1 MDHRIDKAR
10 IGARAI
16 GLRQRALTLV
26 SALTAV
32 LAWFLPGAAWS
43 DDLLS
48 TQARMPFGLYAK
60 VDIEDV
66 LPGLVAKLVAEFPN
80 IKIGQSTTQPCAVV
94 MASSSGQTA
103 LHLALQDFYM
113 TLLSDEAI
121 SGITAGV
128 YWCRVQIEEP
138 NTANTVCQGGPSNL
152 PCAPE
157 GNDWSYMDDVFTAVH
172 NYNMMNK
179 ANKTIQ
185 LTVVP
190 GVYSPS
196 WLTDG
201 GILTSCDPLFD
212 GTKSSLPDC
221 GMVTFSSYPEQR
233 NALSPPNDPL
243 IVPMPLPWSTQYL
256 YYWDRFLVGL
266 AARYGK
272 DQALVSVAMAG
283 PTCATTEMI
292 LPTTNN
298 NSHQSPGD
306 DVDQVWQILIANSFK
321 DNKTYAMYPAQVF
334 VDYWKQAIDTYERV
348 FLDSKLALILTPDA
362 DINMP
367 EFASIKLP
375 LAPPRLNKEL
385 EQDFVNFNNYDCNK
399 STLPISC
406 QTKATVAFYFAI
418 HQIPMGINGYITKG
432 TIVGGMRAGSPLYTG
447 LIDVPGVKLLTAVP
461 SPFTTT
467 HAPLSAGPFLGGAEF
482 DHDLTMFDLTDNSYE
497 PANNAFEPVSSNFQD
512 QACLP
517 KQLCICPA
525 TTAPNCAEYVSV
537 EQGAFQVFANFFN
550 GTKAAYLF
558 NGDATTL
565 PLLFQA
571 PVQFVAVTWRDVMY
585 AVYTA
590 GKCALASTTTST
602 QFPGR
607 TLMQDVLNQANYG
620 LNIIAGR
627 PNVYPPALKCG

>member
-1 MDHRIDKAR
+1 
-10 IGARAI
+10 
-16 GLRQRALTLV
+16 
-26 SALTAV
+26 
-32 LAWFLPGAAWS
+32 
-43 DDLLS
+43 
-48 TQARMPFGLYAK
+48 
-60 VDIEDV
+60 
-66 LPGLVAKLVAEFPN
+66 
-80 IKIGQSTTQPCAVV
+80 
-94 MASSSGQTA
+94 
-103 LHLALQDFYM
+103 
-113 TLLSDEAI
+113 
-121 SGITAGV
+121 
-128 YWCRVQIEEP
+128 
-138 NTANTVCQGGPSNL
+138 
-152 PCAPE
+152 
-157 GNDWSYMDDVFTAVH
+157 MDDVFTAVH

-385 EQDFVNFNNYDCNK
+385 EQDFVNFNNYDCN
-399 STLPISC
+399 
-406 QTKATVAFYFAI
+406 
-418 HQIPMGINGYITKG
+418 
-432 TIVGGMRAGSPLYTG
+432 
-447 LIDVPGVKLLTAVP
+447 
-461 SPFTTT
+461 
-467 HAPLSAGPFLGGAEF
+467 EF
-482 DHDLTMFDLTDNSYE
+482 DPSHILPDKGDSRLLFCHSPNPYGHKRIYHQRDYRWRHEGWIAVIHRPDRRARREASNCRSVTVH
-497 PANNAFEPVSSNFQD
+497 NNACTVVSR
-512 QACLP
+512 
-517 KQLCICPA
+517 
-525 TTAPNCAEYVSV
+525 TVS
-537 EQGAFQVFANFFN
+537 
-550 GTKAAYLF
+550 
-558 NGDATTL
+558 
-565 PLLFQA
+565 
-571 PVQFVAVTWRDVMY
+571 RR
-585 AVYTA
+585 
-590 GKCALASTTTST
+590 
-602 QFPGR
+602 GR
-607 TLMQDVLNQANYG
+607 V
-620 LNIIAGR
+620 
-627 PNVYPPALKCG
+627 